1 MIIPHATITM
11 NEHELWTIIR
21 IKLDMEKLPRFQWSP
36 EYTRLYEHAEHL
48 CRTHCQHQLMI
59 DDVDIT
65 PDKSIRI
72 TYCNLCLCTL
82 GGGASEFHL
91 PHK

>member
-1 MIIPHATITM
+1 M

-21 IKLDMEKLPRFQWSP
+21 MKLDMEKIPSFQWSP
-36 EYTRLYEHAEHL
+36 EYKQIYEQLESI
-48 CRTHCQHQLMI
+48 CRCQCQHQYMI

-72 TYCNLCLCTL
+72 TYCNLCLCTFS
-82 GGGASEFHL
+82 G
-91 PHK
+91 